1 MSVEKKKVV
10 KVIFTIVISIILLL
24 LSWILIGGK
33 SFAKYKSEANATHL
47 AEVAKPVFVVD
58 GAQDIQINGMED
70 TVYEF
75 EIKNYDETAV
85 NSVNLKYDIEII
97 NNSKADLEFELSKN
111 GERVNLTENKTV
123 LNPLKPRDKQTDSY
137 SLKIKYHNNPAVTS
151 DIQGNV
157 QIKTQAVQDEK

>member
-1 MSVEKKKVV
+1 MSVERKKVV
-10 KVIFTIVISIILLL
+10 KTLFTIVILIILLL
-24 LSWILIGGK
+24 FCWILIGGK

-75 EIKNYDETAV
+75 EIKNYDETVV

-97 NNSKADLEFELSKN
+97 NHSKADLEFELSKN
-111 GERVNLTENKTV
+111 GERINLTENKTT
-123 LNPLKPRDKQTDSY
+123 LLPLKALEKQRDSY
-137 SLKIKYHNNPAVTS
+137 QLKIKYHNNPAVTS

-157 QIKTQAVQDEK
+157 QIKTQAVQEEK

>member
-10 KVIFTIVISIILLL
+10 KMIFTIVILIILLL

-47 AEVAKPVFVVD
+47 AEVAKPIFVVD
-58 GAQDIQINGMED
+58 GAQDIQINEMED

-97 NNSKADLEFELSKN
+97 NHSKADLELELSKN
-111 GERVNLTENKTV
+111 GERINLTENKTT
-123 LNPLKPRDKQTDSY
+123 LIPLKALEKQRDSY
-137 SLKIKYHNNPAVTS
+137 QLKIKYHNNPAVTS

-157 QIKTQAVQDEK
+157 QIKTQAMQEEK